1 MPDGAP
7 VASVVPTAEASTTL
21 RPLGSGAVRI
31 EAGFWAE
38 RQRLNREVTIP
49 AGWEQLERAGTLDN
63 FRIAAGRAEGEFRGF
78 RFADSDVYKWLEAV
92 GWELGRAPS
101 TELERLAREATE
113 LVAAAQEADGYLNT
127 YCRLTDPS
135 WRYTDLALGHELYCA
150 GHLLQAAVA
159 HARAGDGGALL
170 AVARRF
176 ADELDATF
184 GPGRRDGL
192 DGHAEVEPALVELY
206 RVTGERRYLELAS
219 VLVERR
225 GHGHLNANPRG
236 AVYSQDHEQ
245 VRASTSLAGHAVRA
259 LYLMCGVT
267 DVAVETH
274 DVELLDV
281 AVRLWDDTAATKT
294 YLTGGLGSRHEDESF
309 GEAYELPPD
318 TAYCETCAAIASV
331 MWSWRLLLATGDARY
346 ADSIERTL
354 YNGFLAGV
362 SLDGRRFFY
371 VNPLECR
378 GGDER
383 QEWFACACCPPNA
396 MRLLASLDHYVATE
410 TDDGVQVHQYATG
423 TIVAG
428 VAGLRVETGYPWRGR
443 VEVEVVATRPGP
455 WTLSLRVPAWCEGAR
470 LAVNGEQVDAAPVR
484 RVWSAGDRVVLD
496 LPLAPRLTAP
506 HPRVDAVRGCL
517 AIERG
522 PLVYC
527 LEEADAPG
535 ADLAD
540 VVLDPDAPLGETERP
555 DLLGGVVTV
564 EAQATAVPY
573 FAWANR
579 GPGAMRVWIP
589 AR

>member
-1 MPDGAP
+1 VPDSAP
-7 VASVVPTAEASTTL
+7 VASVVPTTEAIAKL
-21 RPLGSGAVRI
+21 WPLGSEAVRI
-31 EAGFWAE
+31 EDGFWAE

-49 AGWEQLERAGTLDN
+49 AGWAELERAGALDN
-63 FRIAAGRAEGEFRGF
+63 FRIAAGRAEGEFRGM
-78 RFADSDVYKWLEAV
+78 RFHDSDVYKWLEAV

-101 TELERLAREATE
+101 PELERLAREATE
-113 LVAAAQEADGYLNT
+113 LVGAAQLADGYVNT
-127 YCRLTDPS
+127 YCQLTDAS

-159 HARAGDGGALL
+159 HARSGGDGELVAI
-170 AVARRF
+170 ARRS
-176 ADELDATF
+176 ADEIDATF
-184 GPGRRDGL
+184 GPGRREGL

-236 AVYSQDHEQ
+236 AVYSQDHEP
-245 VRASTSLAGHAVRA
+245 VRASASLAGHAVRA

-267 DVAVETH
+267 DVAVETG
-274 DVELLDV
+274 DTELLDV

-294 YLTGGLGSRHEDESF
+294 YITGGLGSRHEHESF
-309 GEAYELPPD
+309 GDAYELPPD

-354 YNGFLAGV
+354 YNGFLAGI
-362 SLDGRRFFY
+362 SLDGLRFFY
-371 VNPLECR
+371 VNPLESP
-378 GGDER
+378 GGHER
-383 QEWFACACCPPNA
+383 QSWFECACCPPNV
-396 MRLLASLDHYVATE
+396 MRLLASLHHYLATD

-423 TIVAG
+423 TIEAR
-428 VAGLRVETGYPWRGR
+428 AATLRVATGYPWSGR
-443 VEVEVVATRPGP
+443 VEVEVAATRPEP
-455 WTLSLRVPAWCEGAR
+455 WALALRVPAWCDGAR
-470 LAVNGEQVDAAPVR
+470 LTVNGEEAEAAPVER
-484 RVWSAGDRVVLD
+484 TWSAGDRVVLD

-506 HPRVDAVRGCL
+506 HPRVEAVRGGV
-517 AIERG
+517 AVERG

-527 LEEADAPG
+527 IEGDDVAIDPG
-535 ADLAD
+535 
-540 VVLDPDAPLGETERP
+540 APLGERERP

-564 EAQATAVPY
+564 ETPATAVPY
-573 FAWANR
+573 FAWGNR
-579 GPGAMRVWIP
+579 GAGAMRVWLR